1 MIGFLGLWPLAF
13 ALPARSALYAALI
26 LSGLAQT
33 VLIGL
38 GLKHPAAM
46 RSWIEQSTLDRS
58 YTSLVSSP
66 DRTREPSYS
75 WGERLCEY
83 SGWNAFSR
91 DVDDLL
97 AERGID
103 AQTPLL
109 ASTQHSIPFSMAYY
123 GRHTRAR
130 TTRSTT
136 RAFAT

>member
-103 AQTPLL
+103 AQTPLP
-109 ASTQHSIPFSMAYY
+109 ARSTVFPSAWLITD
-123 GRHTRAR
+123 GILAR